1 MKKIYA
7 LLFAAA
13 FGVGSSF
20 AQDSHEAGGNDKVNE
35 TFLSYMGVN
44 IQTVMHPGK
53 KTLSYRISHRLG
65 DFSSGALNGF
75 GLDGPASIYIGFDYG
90 VKENL
95 TLTLG
100 RNSVGKVV
108 EGAVKWTPLRQ
119 SGSMPISLG
128 VYGKSNLTYAKDE
141 AADINGFD
149 RYGNFSH
156 RFSYVTQVM
165 VARKLTD
172 RFSLQLSPMWV
183 HHNLVETEA
192 DGNDI
197 LTVAASAEYKFSK
210 KSSLSGEYA
219 FNLNKFY
226 ADGAED
232 FHRHSCGLSYNIRT
246 GGHIFSI
253 VAVNSFG
260 LNEAY
265 AIPYTSQSW
274 LDGDA
279 RIGFNIMRS
288 FWL

>member
-7 LLFAAA
+7 FALLLFL
-13 FGVGSSF
+13 GSSSLL
-20 AQDSHEAGGNDKVNE
+20 AQENHSSGGDDRVNE

-44 IQTVMHPGK
+44 LQTVMHPGK

-90 VKENL
+90 LKDNL

-100 RNSVGKVV
+100 RNSLGKVV

-128 VYGKSNLTYAKDE
+128 VFGKSNLTYAKDE
-141 AADINGFD
+141 AAVINGYD
-149 RYGNFSH
+149 RYANFSH
-156 RFSYVTQVM
+156 RMSYVTQVM
-165 VARKLTD
+165 VARKLND
-172 RFSLQLSPMWV
+172 RVSLQISPMWV
-183 HHNLVETEA
+183 HQNLVETRA

-197 LTVAASAEYKFSK
+197 FTVAASAEYRFSK
-210 KSSLSGEYA
+210 KSSISGEYA
-219 FNLNKFY
+219 YNINKFY
-226 ADGAED
+226 ADGTEAQ
-232 FHRHSCGLSYNIRT
+232 HRHSCGLSYNIRT

-253 VAVNSFG
+253 VLVNSFG

-265 AIPYTSQSW
+265 AIPYTSQHW
-274 LDGDA
+274 LDGDF